1 MAGPK
6 WSPFPYEQKPYTY
19 SGAALEKAWAR
30 LHRGDCEP
38 FPSPENL
45 APFTGKGGKSVPG
58 FKGDLDTLSSRL
70 QDAWRAFHRGD
81 FREAVEAGSALGPLG
96 ASVANKAAGV
106 YATYLEED
114 EKRAV
119 RLLTEAG
126 ARGEEATRL
135 LPGYANAWY
144 FMAFALGR
152 YAQRISVVKALSEGV
167 GTRVRKALDT
177 ALEFAPQHADAHTA
191 LGLYHAEII
200 DKVGALAGGITYGA
214 SREKSVDHFAKAA
227 KLFPESPIVHME
239 HAHGLLMLYGDK
251 KRAEAIRLYRK
262 AAESKPADA
271 MERLDAE
278 QAKAELE

>member
-1 MAGPK
+1 MAGAK
-6 WSPFPYEQKPYTY
+6 WSPFPYDQKPYAFPGP
-19 SGAALEKAWAR
+19 SLEKAWAR
-30 LHRGDCEP
+30 LHRGDQEP

-45 APFTGKGGKSVPG
+45 ARFAGKGGKSMPG
-58 FKGDLDTLSSRL
+58 FKGDLDDLAKRL
-70 QDAWRAFHRGD
+70 QEAWRAFHRGD
-81 FREAVEAGSALGPLG
+81 FREAAETGAALGPLG

-114 EKRAV
+114 EKRAAK
-119 RLLTEAG
+119 LLAEAA

-135 LPGYANAWY
+135 LPGYANGWY
-144 FMAFALGR
+144 FTAFTLGR
-152 YAQRISVVKALSEGV
+152 YAQSISVVKALSEGI

-177 ALEFAPQHADAHTA
+177 ALELEPQHADAHTA

-214 SREKSVDHFAKAA
+214 SRDKSVEHFAKAA

-239 HAHGLLMLYGDK
+239 HANGLLMLFGDK
-251 KRAEAIRLYRK
+251 KRAEAIKLYRK

>member
-1 MAGPK
+1 MAGAK
-6 WSPFPYEQKPYTY
+6 WTPFPYDQKAYTFA
-19 SGAALEKAWAR
+19 GPALEKAWAR
-30 LHRGDCEP
+30 LHRGDREAY
-38 FPSPENL
+38 PSPENL
-45 APFTGKGGKSVPG
+45 ARFAGKGGKSVPG
-58 FKGDLDTLSSRL
+58 FKGGLDVLAERL

-81 FREAVEAGSALGPLG
+81 FRDAAEAGGALGPLG
-96 ASVANKAAGV
+96 TSVAIKATGV

-114 EKRAV
+114 DKRGAK
-119 RLLTEAG
+119 LLAEAA

-135 LPGYANAWY
+135 LPAYANAWY
-144 FMAFALGR
+144 FTAFALGR
-152 YAQRISVVKALSEGV
+152 YAQSISVVKALSEGI

-177 ALEFAPQHADAHTA
+177 ALELEPQHADAHTA

-214 SREKSVDHFAKAA
+214 SRDKSVEHFARAA

-239 HAHGLLMLYGDK
+239 HANGLLMLFGDK
-251 KRAEAIRLYRK
+251 KRAEAVKLYRK